1 MTLNLDTRLQANPDV
16 IVTELTD
23 ADGAPQAVLL
33 DLSSHQYFSLNATG
47 IDIWKALAQGSPLT
61 SAMTDLTVRYEVS
74 PEQATAAVLR
84 LAAELAAANLA
95 IPLPAAA

>member
-1 MTLNLDTRLQANPDV
+1 MNLTLDTRLQANPDV

-47 IDIWKALAQGSPLT
+47 IDIWKAVALGSPLA
-61 SAMTDLTVRYEVS
+61 SAMTDLTARYEVS
-74 PEQATAAVLR
+74 PDQATAAVLR
-84 LAAELAAANLA
+84 LAAVLAAANLA
-95 IPLPAAA
+95 IPVQATA